1 MSDATTELT
10 QLEIRQG
17 DGSRRSLRLERD
29 FYSLGR
35 AATNDLSFPDD
46 AGLSRQHLVLERSGP
61 STWAARDLGSKNGT
75 QLNGQA
81 LKGTAQ
87 LKPGDLITCGQ
98 ITLAFAPPRDR
109 TVVFSSSGMA
119 PQGTIFTSL
128 AGALSTAASPTG
140 LARQVDA
147 LVRAGQELSGHR
159 PLRELFGLILNL
171 ALDAVE
177 ASRGVLMTWEGQ
189 QLVAQ
194 AARGDN
200 FEISTFVRAKVM
212 EERKSLLVP
221 DTLLDSALR
230 QQVSIVQQ
238 QIRSLLAVPLQTSD
252 RVIGLLYVDGSGFVR
267 PFTPEDLSL
276 LTVFANVA
284 AIRIEQARLLEVEIA
299 EATLLRDMEQAA
311 ELQRKLL
318 PGAAPAI
325 DGYALEGYNLPC
337 RTVGGD
343 YYDFVPYSD
352 GRMAIL
358 VGDVSG
364 KGMPAALL
372 MSSLQTAVH
381 LLAEESP
388 APLAMVNRLNRLLCA
403 KKLGNRFITFFF
415 GVLDPATGTLEYV
428 NAGHNPPLLLRA
440 NGALEELGAT
450 GLILGILPQATYT
463 SDSTQLQAGDRLVLF
478 SDGITEAAPPHDL
491 DNEYGEARLTQLAR
505 ERSPMEAIS
514 TSVLTW
520 CAGETTDDL
529 TLVIV
534 DRL

>member
-1 MSDATTELT
+1 MP
-10 QLEIRQG
+10 LEQNQ
-17 DGSRRSLRLERD
+17 
-29 FYSLGR
+29 YSLGR
-35 AATNDLSFPDD
+35 ASTNDLSFPDD
-46 AGLSRQHLVLERSGP
+46 VGLSRQHLVLERTGP
-61 STWAARDLGSKNGT
+61 SSWSVRDLGSKNGT
-75 QLNGQA
+75 QLNGQV
-81 LKGTAQ
+81 LKGTASLQ
-87 LKPGDLITCGQ
+87 PGDLISCGQ
-98 ITLAFAPPRDR
+98 LTLAFSPPRDR
-109 TVVFSSSGMA
+109 TVVFSASGLA

-159 PLRELFGLILNL
+159 PLSELFGLILNL

-177 ASRGVLMTWEGQ
+177 ASRGVLMTLDGQ
-189 QLVAQ
+189 QLVVS

-200 FEISTFVRAKVM
+200 FEISTFVRSKVM
-212 EERKSLLVP
+212 DERKSLLVP

-230 QQVSIVQQ
+230 EQMSIVQQ

-276 LTVFANVA
+276 LTVLANIA

-318 PGAAPAI
+318 PGAAPVVN
-325 DGYALEGYNLPC
+325 GYLLEGYNLPC

-352 GRMAIL
+352 GRLAIL

-381 LLAEESP
+381 LLAEDSP
-388 APLAMVNRLNRLLCA
+388 APLQMVTRLNRLLCA
-403 KKLGNRFITFFF
+403 KRLGNRFITFFF
-415 GVLDPATGTLEYV
+415 GVLDPATGVLEYV

-440 NGALEELGAT
+440 DGGLEELAAT
-450 GLILGILPQATYT
+450 GLILGIIPQAVYA
-463 SDSTQLQAGDRLVLF
+463 SAATQLNAGDRLVLF
-478 SDGITEAAPPHDL
+478 SDGITEAAPPTDL
-491 DNEYGEARLTQLAR
+491 DNEYGEERLTRLAR
-505 ERSPMEAIS
+505 ARSGMDEIS
-514 TSVLTW
+514 SSVLAW

>member
-1 MSDATTELT
+1 METEH
-10 QLEIRQG
+10 LEIRLSNG
-17 DGSRRSLRLERD
+17 ERRSLPLEKD
-29 FYSLGR
+29 LYSLGR
-35 AATNDLSFPDD
+35 AGTNDLSFPDD
-46 AGLSRQHLVLERSGP
+46 IGLSRQHVLFEREGVG
-61 STWAARDLGSKNGT
+61 WHVRELGSKNGT
-75 QLNGQA
+75 LLNGQA
-81 LKGTAQ
+81 LKAPVRLQ
-87 LKPGDLITCGQ
+87 SGDLITCGQ
-98 ITLAFAPPRDR
+98 LTLAFSPPRDR
-109 TVVFSSSGMA
+109 TVVFSPSGLA

-128 AGALSTAASPTG
+128 AGALSTAASPSG

-159 PLRELFGLILNL
+159 PLVELFSMILNL

-177 ASRGVLMTWEGQ
+177 ASRGVLMTWDGT
-189 QLVAQ
+189 QLVVQ

-200 FEISTFVRAKVM
+200 FEISTFVRSKVM
-212 EERKSLLVP
+212 DERKSLLVP
-221 DTLLDSALR
+221 DTLLDVALR
-230 QQVSIVQQ
+230 EQVSIVQQ

-276 LTVFANVA
+276 LTVLANIA

-299 EATLLRDMEQAA
+299 EAALLRDMEQAA

-318 PGAAPAI
+318 PGTAPAM
-325 DGYALEGYNLPC
+325 DGYRLEGYNLPC

-343 YYDFVPYSD
+343 YYDFLPYSD

-381 LLAEESP
+381 LLAEDSP
-388 APLAMVNRLNRLLCA
+388 TPLAMVNRLNRLLCA
-403 KKLGNRFITFFF
+403 KKLGNRFVTFFY
-415 GVLDPATGTLEYV
+415 GVLDPATGLLEYV

-440 NGALEELGAT
+440 DGSLEELAAT
-450 GLILGILPQATYT
+450 GLILGIIPLAVY
-463 SDSTQLQAGDRLVLF
+463 SSASTQLAAQDRLVLF
-478 SDGITEAAPPHDL
+478 SDGITEAAPPTDL
-491 DNEYGEARLTQLAR
+491 ENEFGETRLTDLAR
-505 ERSPMEAIS
+505 SRMPMDEIAA
-514 TSVLTW
+514 TVLAW

-529 TLVIV
+529 TLVTV

>member
-1 MSDATTELT
+1 MP
-10 QLEIRQG
+10 
-17 DGSRRSLRLERD
+17 LERD
-29 FYSLGR
+29 HYSLGR
-35 AATNDLSFPDD
+35 AVANDLSFPDD
-46 AGLSRQHLVLERSGP
+46 VGLSRQHLVLERHAGQW
-61 STWAARDLGSKNGT
+61 TVRDLGSKNGT

-81 LKGTAQ
+81 LKGAAQ
-87 LKPGDLITCGQ
+87 LRSGDLVTCGQ
-98 ITLAFAPPRDR
+98 ITLAFSPPRDR
-109 TVVFSSSGMA
+109 TVVFSPSGLV

-159 PLRELFGLILNL
+159 PLSELFSLILNL

-177 ASRGVLMTWEGQ
+177 ASRGVLMTLDQNQ
-189 QLVAQ
+189 QLVVS

-200 FEISTFVRAKVM
+200 FDISTFVRSKVM
-212 EERKSLLVP
+212 DERKSLLVP

-230 QQVSIVQQ
+230 EQMSIVRQ
-238 QIRSLLAVPLQTSD
+238 QIRSLLAVPLQTAD

-276 LTVFANVA
+276 LTVLANIA

-299 EATLLRDMEQAA
+299 EAALLRDMEQAG
-311 ELQRKLL
+311 EIQRKLL
-318 PGAAPAI
+318 PSEAPRI
-325 DGYALEGYNLPC
+325 EGYALDGYNLPC

-343 YYDFVPYSD
+343 YYDFVPYPD
-352 GRMAIL
+352 GRVALL

-381 LLAEESP
+381 LLAEDAPSP
-388 APLAMVNRLNRLLCA
+388 LEMVTRLNRLLCA
-403 KKLGNRFITFFF
+403 KRLGNRFITFFF
-415 GVLDPATGTLEYV
+415 GVLDPATGQLEYV

-440 NGALEELGAT
+440 GGTVEELSAT
-450 GLILGILPQATYT
+450 GLILGILPAAQYSKSATE
-463 SDSTQLQAGDRLVLF
+463 LGAGDRLVLF
-478 SDGITEAAPPHDL
+478 SDGVTEAAPPHDL
-491 DNEYGEARLTQLAR
+491 DAEYGETRLTELALQR
-505 ERSPMEAIS
+505 GGIEAIS
-514 TSVLTW
+514 SHVLAW
-520 CAGETTDDL
+520 CNGETTDDL

>member
-1 MSDATTELT
+1 MT
-10 QLEIRQG
+10 QLEIRSS
-17 DGSRRSLRLERD
+17 DGERQSLALEKD
-29 FYSLGR
+29 LYSLGR
-35 AATNDLSFPDD
+35 APNNDLSFPDD
-46 AGLSRQHLVLERSGP
+46 IGLSRQHLVLERSHSG
-61 STWAARDLGSKNGT
+61 WNVRDLGSKNGT
-75 QLNGQA
+75 MLNGQV
-81 LKGTAQ
+81 LHGSVG
-87 LKPGDLITCGQ
+87 LHPGDLITCGQ
-98 ITLAFAPPRDR
+98 VTLSFAPPKDR
-109 TVVFSSSGMA
+109 TVVFSAGMA

-128 AGALSTAASPTG
+128 AGALSTAATPTG

-159 PLRELFGLILNL
+159 PLKELFALILNL

-177 ASRGVLMTWEGQ
+177 ASRGVLMTLDGQ
-189 QLVAQ
+189 QLVVQ
-194 AARGDN
+194 AARGDH
-200 FEISTFVRAKVM
+200 FEISTFVRAQVM
-212 EERKSLLVP
+212 DERKSLLVP
-221 DTLLDSALR
+221 DTMLDSALR
-230 QQVSIVQQ
+230 EQVSIVAQ

-267 PFTPEDLSL
+267 PFTAEDLSL
-276 LTVFANVA
+276 LTVLANIA
-284 AIRIEQARLLEVEIA
+284 AIRIEQARLLEVEIL
-299 EATLLRDMEQAA
+299 EAAMLHDMEQAA

-318 PGAAPAI
+318 PGTAPSLE
-325 DGYALEGYNLPC
+325 GYSLEGYNLPC

-381 LLAEESP
+381 LLAEDSP
-388 APLAMVNRLNRLLCA
+388 TPLAMVTRLNRSLCA
-403 KKLGNRFITFFF
+403 KRLGNRFVTFFF
-415 GVLDPATGTLEYV
+415 GVLDPVTGALEYV

-440 NGALEELGAT
+440 DGALEELGAT
-450 GLILGILPQATYT
+450 GLILGIIPQAVYA
-463 SDSTQLQAGDRLVLF
+463 SASTVLAAGDRLVLF
-478 SDGITEAAPPHDL
+478 SDGITEAAPPTDL
-491 DNEYGEARLTQLAR
+491 DNEYGEGRLTDHAR
-505 ERSPMEAIS
+505 ARSSMDEIS
-514 TSVLTW
+514 ASVMAW

>member
-1 MSDATTELT
+1 MPNVDIT
-10 QLEIRQG
+10 QLEIRLS
-17 DGSRRSLRLERD
+17 DGSRQSLALEKD
-29 FYSLGR
+29 EYSLGR

-46 AGLSRQHLVLERSGP
+46 IGLSRQHLVFERATGG
-61 STWAARDLGSKNGT
+61 WKARDLGSKNGT
-75 QLNGQA
+75 LLNGLP
-81 LKGTAQ
+81 LKGSAMLQ
-87 LKPGDLITCGQ
+87 PGDLITCGQ
-98 ITLAFAPPRDR
+98 LSMSYAPPQDR
-109 TVVFSSSGMA
+109 TVVFSPSGMA

-128 AGALSTAASPTG
+128 AGALSTAASPSG

-147 LVRAGQELSGHR
+147 LVRAGQELAGHR
-159 PLRELFGLILNL
+159 PLSELFGLILNL

-177 ASRGVLMTWEGQ
+177 ASRGVLMTWDGH

-194 AARGDN
+194 AARGDH
-200 FEISTFVRAKVM
+200 FEISTFVRNQVM

-230 QQVSIVQQ
+230 EQVSIVQQ

-276 LTVFANVA
+276 LTVLANIA

-299 EATLLRDMEQAA
+299 EAALLRDMEQAA

-318 PGAAPAI
+318 PGAAPLL
-325 DGYALEGYNLPC
+325 DGYLLEGYNLPC

-352 GRMAIL
+352 GRLAIL

-381 LLAEESP
+381 LLAEDSP
-388 APLAMVNRLNRLLCA
+388 EPLVMVNRLNRLLCA
-403 KKLGNRFITFFF
+403 KKLGNRFVTFFF
-415 GVLDPATGTLEYV
+415 GVLDPSTGVLEYV

-440 NGALEELGAT
+440 DGSLEELAAT
-450 GLILGILPQATYT
+450 GMILGILTIASYA
-463 SDSTQLQAGDRLVLF
+463 SAATQLGTGDRLVLF
-478 SDGITEAAPPHDL
+478 SDGITEAAPPADL
-491 DNEYGEARLTQLAR
+491 DNEFGEARLSDLAR
-505 ERSPMEAIS
+505 SRVTMEEIS
-514 TSVLTW
+514 GQVLTW

>member
-1 MSDATTELT
+1 VENHT
-10 QLEIRQG
+10 LEIRLG
-17 DGSRRSLRLERD
+17 DGERRTLPLEQNQ
-29 FYSLGR
+29 YSLGR

-46 AGLSRQHLVLERSGP
+46 IGLSRQHVVIERSGTA
-61 STWAARDLGSKNGT
+61 SGWCVRDLGSKNGT
-75 QLNGQA
+75 LLNGQP
-81 LKGTAQ
+81 LKGSMS
-87 LKPGDLITCGQ
+87 LHPGDLITCGQ
-98 ITLAFAPPRDR
+98 LSMAFSPPQDR
-109 TVVFSSSGMA
+109 TVVFSASGQA

-128 AGALSTAASPTG
+128 AGALSTAASPGG

-159 PLRELFGLILNL
+159 PLKELFAMILNL

-177 ASRGVLMTWEGQ
+177 ASRGVLMTWEGTR
-189 QLVAQ
+189 LVVQ
-194 AARGDN
+194 AARGDH
-200 FEISTFVRAKVM
+200 FEISTFVRNQVM
-212 EERKSLLVP
+212 DERKSLLVP

-230 QQVSIVQQ
+230 EQQSIVQQ

-267 PFTPEDLSL
+267 PFTTEDLSL
-276 LTVFANVA
+276 LTVLANIA
-284 AIRIEQARLLEVEIA
+284 AIRIEQARLLEVEIM

-318 PGAAPAI
+318 PGTAP
-325 DGYALEGYNLPC
+325 DVVGYVLEGYNLPC

-352 GRMAIL
+352 GRLAIL

-381 LLAEESP
+381 LLAEDSP

-415 GVLDPATGTLEYV
+415 GVLDPVTGVLEYV

-440 NGALEELGAT
+440 DGSVEELAAT
-450 GLILGILPQATYT
+450 GLILGIIPLAVYA
-463 SDSTQLQAGDRLVLF
+463 SASTEMGLGDRLVLF

-491 DNEYGEARLTQLAR
+491 DNEYGELRLTELAR
-505 ERSPMEAIS
+505 RRTPMDEIS
-514 TSVLTW
+514 ASVLAW

-529 TLVIV
+529 TLVII

>member
-1 MSDATTELT
+1 MSPAEIP
-10 QLEIRQG
+10 QLEIRLA
-17 DGSRRSLRLERD
+17 DGERRSLPLERD
-29 FYSLGR
+29 QYSLGR

-46 AGLSRQHLVLERSGP
+46 IGLSRQHVVFERTASG
-61 STWAARDLGSKNGT
+61 WAARDMGSKNGT
-75 QLNGQA
+75 LLNGQA
-81 LKGTAQ
+81 LKGSVS
-87 LKPGDLITCGQ
+87 LHPGDLITCGQ
-98 ITLAFAPPRDR
+98 LTLSYAPPRDR
-109 TVVFSSSGMA
+109 TVVFSASGQA

-147 LVRAGQELSGHR
+147 LVRAGNELSGHR
-159 PLRELFGLILNL
+159 PLGELFGMILNL

-177 ASRGVLMTWEGQ
+177 ASRGVLMTTGPDGQ
-189 QLVAQ
+189 LIVQ

-200 FEISTFVRAKVM
+200 FEISSFVRSKVM
-212 EERKSLLVP
+212 DERKSLLVP

-230 QQVSIVQQ
+230 EQMSIVQQ

-267 PFTPEDLSL
+267 PFTSEDLSL
-276 LTVFANVA
+276 LTVLANIA
-284 AIRIEQARLLEVEIA
+284 AIRIEQVRLLDVEIA
-299 EATLLRDMEQAA
+299 EAALLRDMEQAA

-318 PGAAPAI
+318 PGMAP
-325 DGYALEGYNLPC
+325 DVTGYLLEGYNLPC

-381 LLAEESP
+381 LLAEDSP
-388 APLAMVNRLNRLLCA
+388 SPLAMVRRLNRLLCA
-403 KKLGNRFITFFF
+403 KKLGNRFVTFFY
-415 GVLDPATGTLEYV
+415 GVLDPVTGTLEYV

-440 NGALEELGAT
+440 DGSLEELEAT
-450 GLILGILPQATYT
+450 GMILGIMSIATYENAT
-463 SDSTQLQAGDRLVLF
+463 TELRAGDRLVLF
-478 SDGITEAAPPHDL
+478 SDGITEAAPPTNL
-491 DNEYGEARLTQLAR
+491 DDEFGEKRLVDLAR
-505 ERSPMEAIS
+505 SRPPMDEICN
-514 TSVLTW
+514 SVLTW

-529 TLVIV
+529 TLVII

>member
-1 MSDATTELT
+1 LASPTAQFV

-17 DGSRRSLRLERD
+17 DGARRGLTLTKD
-29 FYSLGR
+29 VYSLGR

-46 AGLSRQHLVLERSGP
+46 AGLSRQHLVLERAGTSG
-61 STWAARDLGSKNGT
+61 WAVRDLGSKNGT
-75 QLNGQA
+75 HLNGQP
-81 LKGTAQ
+81 LKGAVSLQ
-87 LKPGDLITCGQ
+87 PGDLITCGQ
-98 ITLAFAPPRDR
+98 ITLAFSPPRDR
-109 TVVFSSSGMA
+109 TVVFSPSGMA

-128 AGALSTAASPTG
+128 AGALSTAATPTG

-159 PLRELFGLILNL
+159 PLSELFKLILSL

-177 ASRGVLMTWEGQ
+177 ASRGVLMTCDGP
-189 QLVAQ
+189 QLVVQ

-200 FEISTFVRAKVM
+200 FEISTFVRNKVM
-212 EERKSLLVP
+212 DERKSLLVP

-230 QQVSIVQQ
+230 EQMSIVRQ

-276 LTVFANVA
+276 LTVLANIA

-299 EATLLRDMEQAA
+299 EAALLRDMEQAA

-318 PGAAPAI
+318 PGAAPTL

-352 GRMAIL
+352 GRLAVL

-381 LLAEESP
+381 LLAEDSP
-388 APLAMVNRLNRLLCA
+388 SPLTMVCRLNRLICA

-440 NGALEELGAT
+440 DGSLEELSAT
-450 GLILGILPQATYT
+450 GMILGILSQAVYE
-463 SDSTQLQAGDRLVLF
+463 SASTQLAAGDRLVLF
-478 SDGITEAAPPHDL
+478 SDGITEAAPPTDL
-491 DNEYGEARLTQLAR
+491 DNEFGEERLTKLAR
-505 ERSPMEAIS
+505 ARSPMDEIS
-514 TSVLTW
+514 ASVLTW

>member
-1 MSDATTELT
+1 MAPETSELF
-10 QLEIRQG
+10 QLEIRLG
-17 DGSRRSLRLERD
+17 DGERRGLPLEKNL
-29 FYSLGR
+29 YSLGR
-35 AATNDLSFPDD
+35 APTNDLSYPDD
-46 AGLSRQHLVLERSGP
+46 IGLSRQHMVLERSDAGW
-61 STWAARDLGSKNGT
+61 SVRDLGSKNGT
-75 QLNGQA
+75 LLNGQLVQGSVLLRA
-81 LKGTAQ
+81 
-87 LKPGDLITCGQ
+87 GDLVTCGQ

-109 TVVFSSSGMA
+109 TVVFSPSGMA

-128 AGALSTAASPTG
+128 AGALSTAASPSG

-159 PLRELFGLILNL
+159 PLRELCGMILNL

-177 ASRGVLMTWEGQ
+177 ASRGVLMTLEGQ
-189 QLVAQ
+189 NLVVS

-200 FEISTFVRAKVM
+200 FEISSFVRGKVM
-212 EERKSLLVP
+212 DERKSLLVP

-230 QQVSIVQQ
+230 EQMSIVQQ

-267 PFTPEDLSL
+267 PFTTEDLNL
-276 LTVFANVA
+276 LTVLANIA
-284 AIRIEQARLLEVEIA
+284 AIRIEQARLLEVEIV

-311 ELQRKLL
+311 ELQRMLL
-318 PGAAPAI
+318 PGTAPTV
-325 DGYALEGYNLPC
+325 DGYTLEGYNLPC

-381 LLAEESP
+381 LLAEDSP
-388 APLAMVNRLNRLLCA
+388 TPLALTIRLNRMLCA
-403 KKLGNRFITFFF
+403 KRLGNRFITFFF
-415 GVLDPATGTLEYV
+415 GVLDPATGVFEYV
-428 NAGHNPPLLLRA
+428 NAGHNPPLLLHA
-440 NGALEELGAT
+440 DGSLEELSAT
-450 GLILGILPQATYT
+450 GLILGIMPQAVYESATT
-463 SDSTQLQAGDRLVLF
+463 ILDTGDRLVLF
-478 SDGITEAAPPHDL
+478 SDGITEAAPQADL
-491 DNEYGEARLTQLAR
+491 DNEYGEERLTQHAR
-505 ERSPMEAIS
+505 ARSSMDEIS
-514 TSVLTW
+514 ASVLAW
-520 CAGETTDDL
+520 CVNETTDDL